1 MGCCQGEYKPAY
13 VRFKTK
19 IIIHLSHTLDIFI
32 FILAKSKLT
41 KKDRYDHIMHLA
53 DIIDEHFDDLVEA
66 ITPGA
71 RLEQP
76 KPLFPKL
83 DEQIIAQETAKL
95 GL

>member
-1 MGCCQGEYKPAY
+1 MLAHVPGFQYKLN
-13 VRFKTK
+13 R
-19 IIIHLSHTLDIFI
+19 
-32 FILAKSKLT
+32 
-41 KKDRYDHIMHLA
+41 DRWS
-53 DIIDEHFDDLVEA
+53 FDDLVEA

-76 KPLFPKL
+76 NPLFTKL